1 MWLKACS
8 ARKRPTKLNK
18 FRDAFPVLAKQGGVV
33 HKFLTTDV
41 GAVAGDMAEPAGGL
55 FGRLKDAA
63 GGLVDKAKDALDGDD
78 K

>member
-1 MWLKACS
+1 
-8 ARKRPTKLNK
+8 
-18 FRDAFPVLAKQGGVV
+18 
-33 HKFLTTDV
+33 
-41 GAVAGDMAEPAGGL
+41 MAEPAGGL